1 MSKKP
6 IIDEKRKN
14 SIVSLLDSGTEE
26 NKNMAFQIVHQCDIV
41 KSFPM
46 LLQIMAACP
55 NLKFTMQ
62 TPFLLS
68 ENFRAYVIDDL
79 LQGNVGLIP
88 SSHDLDFI
96 TDLWERH
103 HKLHIIKEDIE
114 MRKKLILSYTGPG
127 KALQF
132 KPNLNP
138 KKNVKK

>member
-1 MSKKP
+1 MSEKP

-14 SIVSLLDSGTEE
+14 SIVSLLNSGTEE
-26 NKNMAFQIVHQCDIV
+26 NKNMAVQIIHHCDIV

-46 LLQIMAACP
+46 LLQIMAACTDSH
-55 NLKFTMQ
+55 LTMQ
-62 TPFLLS
+62 TPFILS

-79 LQGNVGLIP
+79 LQGDVGLIP
-88 SSHDLDFI
+88 AFHDLDFI

-103 HKLHIIKEDIE
+103 HKLHMIKENIE